1 VSLGRPVIFKQDRPG
16 RIDKITGKEKIF
28 RLYKFRTMKEL
39 RDTRGE
45 YLSDE
50 MRLTRFGKFL
60 RSSSLDELPEIV
72 NILKGDMSIIGPR
85 PLLVK
90 YLPIYNVYQRR
101 RHEVR
106 PGLSGNAQVNG
117 RNSISWETKFE
128 LDIEYVDNITFLG
141 DLKLIIK
148 TVGTVINREGINSS
162 NCSTMEEFT
171 GA

>member
-1 VSLGRPVIFKQDRPG
+1 
-16 RIDKITGKEKIF
+16 
-28 RLYKFRTMKEL
+28 
-39 RDTRGE
+39 
-45 YLSDE
+45 
-50 MRLTRFGKFL
+50 
-60 RSSSLDELPEIV
+60 
-72 NILKGDMSIIGPR
+72 
-85 PLLVK
+85 
-90 YLPIYNVYQRR
+90 
-101 RHEVR
+101 VR